1 MSIAK
6 ARTRTTKNPTRN
18 VGLIANIRLGS
29 IMRIPNQHPLA
40 PSAHKVTEEQNG
52 WTGTTRVADEPK
64 SGLPIDVNGDGLT

>member
-6 ARTRTTKNPTRN
+6 ARTQTTKNPTRN

-40 PSAHKVTEEQNG
+40 PSAHKVTEEQMVGPAHLG
-52 WTGTTRVADEPK
+52 WLMNQSPSFR
-64 SGLPIDVNGDGLT
+64 LT